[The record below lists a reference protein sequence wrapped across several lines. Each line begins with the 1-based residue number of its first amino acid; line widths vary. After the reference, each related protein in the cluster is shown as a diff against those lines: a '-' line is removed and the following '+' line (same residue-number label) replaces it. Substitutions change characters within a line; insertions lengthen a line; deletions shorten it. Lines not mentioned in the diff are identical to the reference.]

1 MTQKQEKSSTPKNSS
16 VLAAVQSK
24 QQTARNTVKS
34 TSHSNADSA
43 VQSLN
48 GFAGETHIFVMDA
61 IRSKLQDSIYPEY
74 QRTSCLSVRGRQS
87 ALLEGNTEETAMNF
101 VSDVEFAEETGLTTK
116 TFDFDVMSIFKQAYQ
131 PLFNP
136 LVNLQACYFNT
147 HIHNASNPLLAY
159 DIFVCSVALRILQ
172 HIEC

>member
-16 VLAAVQSK
+16 ALAAVQSK

-101 VSDVEFAEETGLTTK
+101 VSDVEFAAETGLTSK
-116 TFDFDVMSIFKQAYQ
+116 TFDFGDMSIIKQTYQ
-131 PLFNP
+131 SLFNP
-136 LVNLQACYFNT
+136 LVNLQACYFDT
-147 HIHNASNPLLAY
+147 HMGNPQTLCLLM
-159 DIFVCSVALRILQ
+159 IFLFVR
-172 HIEC
+172 